1 MKTQQIYHKDIPQQS
16 KETITEELE
25 KTRQTVQDIQD
36 DLKQIEEVLF
46 KLQENKKYLKFL
58 FTDIKQPQEVALFY
72 ELSYKYD
79 ILKGSQLTE
88 DYIFKDYIS
97 LYRLISSN
105 IVNLRAYQD
114 TLIQSYFRGEQEWAM
129 RKK

>member
-79 ILKGSQLTE
+79 ILKRKSINRGLYLQGLHQSIQTNKFQHCELKSIPRHINTI
-88 DYIFKDYIS
+88 IFQ
-97 LYRLISSN
+97 R
-105 IVNLRAYQD
+105 
-114 TLIQSYFRGEQEWAM
+114 
-129 RKK
+129 

>member
-46 KLQENKKYLKFL
+46 KLQENKKYIRFL

-114 TLIQSYFRGEQEWAM
+114 TLVQFYFGGEQE
-129 RKK
+129 

>member
-114 TLIQSYFRGEQEWAM
+114 TLIQSYFRGEQE
-129 RKK
+129 

>member
-1 MKTQQIYHKDIPQQS
+1 MKTQQIYHEDIPQQS

-46 KLQENKKYLKFL
+46 KLQENKKYIRFL

-79 ILKGSQLTE
+79 VLKGSQLTE
-88 DYIFKDYIS
+88 NYIFKDYIG

-105 IVNLRAYQD
+105 LVNLRAYQD
-114 TLIQSYFRGEQEWAM
+114 TLVQFYFRGDEE
-129 RKK
+129 

>member
-36 DLKQIEEVLF
+36 DLKQIEEVLY

-114 TLIQSYFRGEQEWAM
+114 TLIQSYFRGEQE
-129 RKK
+129 

>member
-25 KTRQTVQDIQD
+25 KTRQTIQDIQN

-79 ILKGSQLTE
+79 VLKGSQLTE

-114 TLIQSYFRGEQEWAM
+114 TLVQSYFGGEHE
-129 RKK
+129 